1 MCSPSK
7 DCKKRKVGCHSN
19 CQDYKIFN
27 DERVNVRKENRLSSI
42 IRSTSY
48 GLREY

>member
-1 MCSPSK
+1 MCSPCK
-7 DCKKRKVGCHSN
+7 DCKKRKVGCHST
-19 CQDYKIFN
+19 CQDYKVFN
-27 DERVNVRKENRLSSI
+27 YERVKVRNENRLSSI